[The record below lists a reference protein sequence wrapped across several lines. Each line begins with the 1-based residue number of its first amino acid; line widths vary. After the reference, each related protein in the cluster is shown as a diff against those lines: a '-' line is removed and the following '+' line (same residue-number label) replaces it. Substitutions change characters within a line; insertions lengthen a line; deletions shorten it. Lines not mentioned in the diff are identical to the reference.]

1 LTIFVAA
8 ALVGSVVTLGDNM
21 VFANNH
27 AEQGIEQEQWN
38 KQNSQCV
45 AAGGSSNGDDDD
57 DDDNGT
63 GNMTDDDDDN
73 GFSGNLPSCNNV
85 GLLFQ
90 ENEGNLALRQE

>member
-1 LTIFVAA
+1 MTIFVAA

-21 VFANNH
+21 VFARNH
-27 AEQGIEQEQWN
+27 AEQGMKQEQWN

-45 AAGGSSNGDDDD
+45 AAGCSSNGND
-57 DDDNGT
+57 
-63 GNMTDDDDDN
+63 DDDDDN